1 MIADYDDDVKMAEA
15 GRRAVKY
22 KAIMSAKEIIRNTAV
37 SLGNATMVDAIQAYK
52 VDMNNAID
60 ALIEALELK

>member
-15 GRRAVKY
+15 GRKSVKW
-22 KAIMSAKEIIRNTAV
+22 KAINNAKEIIRNTAV
-37 SLGNATMVDAIQAYK
+37 SIGNSTMVDAIQAYK